1 MNAGYTIAVCAIPF
15 LERLAG
21 EEAKVAS
28 TIAQSAEGGS
38 EAIEQAISSAR
49 QQLIQGV
56 DDAVRALPGPV
67 RGEPG
72 LAKAFAYGLVGLADE
87 RMLHQPTGTV
97 EQWRDALLEADLYD
111 TAIAGQEIIRRAR
124 AAALAAGAGVGEEE
138 ERAEEGT
145 RIFGPFY
152 LALLRAGFEGALRGD
167 ARALAAL
174 TESLE
179 EAAACTHRAEPMR
192 IAAPPKSARPS
203 RSPMSPRSL
212 ALIACIAWLA
222 EGPVLWSVLSGATL
236 AETQEAAERLRASL
250 PPRERAH
257 QARGIG
263 PTRAGA
269 HAGPQGGAPTP

>member
-15 LERLAG
+15 LERLAV
-21 EEAKVAS
+21 EEAKLAS
-28 TIAQSAEGGS
+28 TIAQGGEDEGD
-38 EAIEQAISSAR
+38 AIEQAITSAR
-49 QQLIQGV
+49 QQLVRGV
-56 DDAVRALPGPV
+56 DEAVRALPGPV

-87 RMLHQPTGTV
+87 RMLHQATGTV
-97 EQWRDALLEADLYD
+97 EQWRETLLEAELYD
-111 TAIAGQEIIRRAR
+111 TAIAGQEIIRSAR

-138 ERAEEGT
+138 GRAEEGAQ
-145 RIFGPFY
+145 IFGPFY

-179 EAAACTHRAEPMR
+179 EAAACTHRAERTR

-212 ALIACIAWLA
+212 AFIACMVWLA
-222 EGPVLWSVLSGATL
+222 EGPVLWSVLSGRTL
-236 AETQEAAERLRASL
+236 AETDAAAQRLRASL
-250 PPRERAH
+250 PPRA
-257 QARGIG
+257 QSDAARGIG
-263 PTRAGA
+263 PTRATSRHEPGS
-269 HAGPQGGAPTP
+269 P